1 MIVLVGDNDPAVAT
15 YTGGSV
21 ELTGSGTAGAKH
33 VTEFTVAVEYLRGVG
48 GID

>member
-33 VTEFTVAVEYLRGVG
+33 VTEFTVAVEYLSVVG